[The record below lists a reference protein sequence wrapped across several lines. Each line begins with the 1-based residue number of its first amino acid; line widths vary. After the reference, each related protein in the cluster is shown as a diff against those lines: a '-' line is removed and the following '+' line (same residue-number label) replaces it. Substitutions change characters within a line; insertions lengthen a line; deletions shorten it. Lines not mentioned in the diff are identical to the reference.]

1 MAQYEAPFQPSPEQL
16 PDQRRK
22 WPLAGAMVLDFA
34 IAMVAFLG
42 LTLLVQIV
50 FVGLRVV
57 GQGLSLSDLRTQLR
71 DPAQA
76 LRLIGADGLFTTLLA
91 TNAAFLL
98 IPIVRVR
105 LIRRESLAEI
115 GFQARRPLRL
125 IAIGVAVGVV
135 SLLVNVA
142 VSGLFQNYG
151 IVPDQAAQF
160 RLFQGDYLGQALF
173 FVGAAV
179 LAPIGEET
187 LFRGYVFN
195 AIRQSFSG
203 RSWGIALA
211 YVVSALLFAGVHV
224 LSASEGLIA
233 LLVPLF
239 LIGLLLAWAMHYTQS
254 LIPGIIAHAINNGV
268 ALAALVTCINNPSL
282 AGCPRL

>member
-1 MAQYEAPFQPSPEQL
+1 MAQYEAPFQPSPEQR
-16 PDQRRK
+16 PERPRK
-22 WPLAGAMVLDFA
+22 WPLAGAMALDFV
-34 IAMVAFLG
+34 IAMIAFVV
-42 LTLLVQIV
+42 LTLLVQIL
-50 FVGLRVV
+50 FVALRVV
-57 GQGLSLSDLRTQLR
+57 GQGLSLSELTAKLR

-105 LIRRESLAEI
+105 LLRREPLAEI
-115 GFQARRPLRL
+115 GFQAPRPLRL
-125 IAIGVAVGVV
+125 IGIGVGVGVV
-135 SLLVNVA
+135 SLLVNAA
-142 VSGLFQNYG
+142 VSGLFQSYG

-160 RLFQGDYLGQALF
+160 PLFRGDYLGQVLF

-195 AIRQSFSG
+195 AIRQSFG
-203 RSWGIALA
+203 ARNWGLPLA
-211 YVVSALLFAGVHV
+211 YLVSALLFAGVHV
-224 LSASEGLIA
+224 VSASQGLIG

-268 ALAALVTCINNPSL
+268 ALVALVTCINAPGLS
-282 AGCPRL
+282 GCPKL

>member
-16 PDQRRK
+16 PERSRK
-22 WPLAGAMVLDFA
+22 WPLAGAMALDFV

-42 LTLLVQIV
+42 LTLLVQIL
-50 FVGLRVV
+50 FVALRVV
-57 GQGLSLSDLRTQLR
+57 GQGLSLADLTTKLR

-105 LIRRESLAEI
+105 FIRREPLAEI
-115 GFQARRPLRL
+115 GFQAQRPLRL
-125 IAIGVAVGVV
+125 IAIGVAVGVL
-135 SLLVNVA
+135 SLVVNGA
-142 VSGLFQNYG
+142 VSALFQSYG

-160 RLFQGDYLGQALF
+160 PLFQGDYLGQALF

-195 AIRQSFSG
+195 AIRQSFG
-203 RSWGIALA
+203 ARSWGVPLA

-224 LSASEGLIA
+224 VSASQGLIG

-239 LIGLLLAWAMHYTQS
+239 LIGLLLAWAMHYTKS
-254 LIPGIIAHAINNGV
+254 LVPGIIAHAINNGV
-268 ALAALVTCINNPSL
+268 ALLALVACVNAPGLS
-282 AGCPRL
+282 GCPKL